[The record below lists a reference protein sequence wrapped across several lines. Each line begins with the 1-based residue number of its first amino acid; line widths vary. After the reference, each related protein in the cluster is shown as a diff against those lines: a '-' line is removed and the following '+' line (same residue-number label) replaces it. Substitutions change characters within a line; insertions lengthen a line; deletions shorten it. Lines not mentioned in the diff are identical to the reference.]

1 MSTSR
6 STRGT
11 TTVTP
16 SGPIKATKA
25 LTAAVKAISNT
36 RAAIKA
42 LKIDER
48 TAFDTVIEAVA
59 DRPASILD
67 SRGNV
72 ICEVVE
78 VSTTSVKVD
87 DFVQALVT
95 LYPEIASAVH
105 DTWPEA
111 VEAAKVAATKSST
124 YRKVLPK

>member
-1 MSTSR
+1 MSASR
-6 STRGT
+6 SKKGT

-16 SGPIKATKA
+16 SGPVKATKA
-25 LTAAVKAISNT
+25 LTAAIKAISNT

-87 DFVQALVT
+87 DFVQALAA
-95 LYPEIASAVH
+95 LYPELESALR

-111 VEAAKVAATKSST
+111 VEAAKVAATKTST